1 MEKNKSEKPIM
12 YQFVHVES
20 YSRSTPKR
28 ASSIN
33 KKTGKASS
41 AKASGHCV
49 KYIVDEA
56 IREVN
61 SIPHVK
67 NPLPPEYLFGEP
79 LEALEAVCDEWASSL
94 KDARGHAMRKDAL
107 CLAAG
112 IVSAPKDITPEAW
125 DAFQKDSVE
134 WLKAKY
140 GKSLRTV
147 IAHHDESH
155 PHLHFYAVPEP
166 GQRFETIHQGRAAAA
181 LVKAEGGVKGL
192 QNQAYKASMR
202 DFQDE
207 FYERVGIEHGF
218 TRIGPAKRRLTREE
232 WKLEQIQAA
241 AAARAI
247 EVAKASVEASAEQ
260 SSALIDDAKA
270 KASALSAT
278 ALKKADRIERE
289 AEKRGFAQGI
299 AATED
304 LPWWKRVR
312 LFVGGVVQERDALK
326 QELATVTGERDALAS
341 KNETL
346 TEKVKRY
353 FRAGKAA
360 TERVRE
366 LEPALDRALR
376 DAQAGSLAV
385 RQIEDLRDALDA
397 ERGRNQHLAALNEA
411 LQPKVQ
417 PTMHVPG
424 DKKKKFEMPDFESP
438 SV

>member
-1 MEKNKSEKPIM
+1 M

-33 KKTGKASS
+33 KKTGKVSS
-41 AKASGHCV
+41 AKSSGHCV
-49 KYIVDEA
+49 SYIVNEA

-79 LEALEAVCDEWASSL
+79 LEALETTCNEWASSL

-125 DAFQKDSVE
+125 DAFQRDSVQ
-134 WLKAKY
+134 WLKDKY
-140 GKSLRTV
+140 GPALRTV

-166 GQRFETIHQGRAAAA
+166 GQRFESIHQGRQAAAQ
-181 LVKAEGGVKGL
+181 VKAEGGLKGL
-192 QNQAYKASMR
+192 QNQAYKAAMR
-202 DFQDE
+202 GFQDE

-247 EVAKASVEASAEQ
+247 EVAKASVAASAEQ
-260 SSALIDDAKA
+260 SATLIADAKA
-270 KASALSAT
+270 EAIVVAAT
-278 ALKKADRIERE
+278 ALKNADAIALE
-289 AEKRGFAQGI
+289 AEKTGFKSGFQ
-299 AATED
+299 AALDAFEQVPWFKRLLTALGRDSEQRAASARKIERLEGQKTRMRDRITE
-304 LPWWKRVR
+304 
-312 LFVGGVVQERDALK
+312 LFD
-326 QELATVTGERDALAS
+326 
-341 KNETL
+341 
-346 TEKVKRY
+346 
-353 FRAGKAA
+353 AGKAH
-360 TERVRE
+360 RDE
-366 LEPALDRALR
+366 LNDVVKPQLA
-376 DAQAGSLAV
+376 AV
-385 RQIEDLRDALDA
+385 RTENALLRTKAEDVERLHVQNEALK
-397 ERGRNQHLAALNEA
+397 GRVQHLEAVNEA
-411 LQPKVQ
+411 LQPT
-417 PTMHVPG
+417 PEAEPEALP
-424 DKKKKFEMPDFESP
+424 KKRRTAQDLEVE
-438 SV
+438 VGQ

>member
-1 MEKNKSEKPIM
+1 M

-79 LEALEAVCDEWASSL
+79 LEALEATCDAWADSV
-94 KDARGHAMRKDAL
+94 KDARGHATRKDAL

-112 IVSAPKDITPEAW
+112 IVSAPKDIAPEAW
-125 DAFQKDSVE
+125 DAFQRDSVQ
-134 WLKAKY
+134 WLKDKY
-140 GKSLRTV
+140 GPALRTV

-166 GQRFETIHQGRAAAA
+166 GQRFESIHQGRQAAAQI
-181 LVKAEGGVKGL
+181 KADGGLKGL
-192 QNQAYKASMR
+192 QNQAYKQAMR
-202 DFQDE
+202 EYQDE
-207 FYERVGIEHGF
+207 FYDAVGIEHGF

-232 WKLEQIQAA
+232 WKLEQIKAA

-247 EVAKASVEASAEQ
+247 EVAKESVELSAAQGAS
-260 SSALIDDAKA
+260 LIADAKA
-270 KASALSAT
+270 EATTLSAA
-278 ALKKADRIERE
+278 ALKNADRIERE
-289 AEKRGFAQGI
+289 AEKKGWEAALDKFEQLPWFKRVLTALGRDSEQRAAMAKKIDKLETKLEVQKKTLGERI
-299 AATED
+299 TELRDIGKALREKYREMKPELAEKKAELETMREELKRTRVKADRSDDLAEALATE
-304 LPWWKRVR
+304 K
-312 LFVGGVVQERDALK
+312 
-326 QELATVTGERDALAS
+326 
-341 KNETL
+341 
-346 TEKVKRY
+346 
-353 FRAGKAA
+353 
-360 TERVRE
+360 
-366 LEPALDRALR
+366 
-376 DAQAGSLAV
+376 
-385 RQIEDLRDALDA
+385 
-397 ERGRNQHLAALNEA
+397 GRNQHLAALNEA

-424 DKKKKFEMPDFESP
+424 DKKKKFDMPDLAAPGS
-438 SV
+438 